1 MILNSHICYIRLKLA
16 YTMFDVLVQ
25 YLFEFRRLELPPVGK
40 FELESK
46 AANANLA
53 ESTIAAPTW
62 IIGFKPYSG
71 DVKTG
76 ENTGLVSWLAANGN
90 ISTDEAGRQ
99 LDHFV
104 TDLQSRLNNGESVSW
119 PQLGLLQQN
128 NGEIRFQQ
136 NAAQISPFTDVAAK
150 KIKRENTN
158 HQTLVG
164 DRETTTAQMREQLQL
179 PDEKRRSGAT
189 MMWVILGV
197 ALIAAAWFFS
207 QKGCSPSASGNQQ
220 KVESPKPGDTYKIR

>member
-1 MILNSHICYIRLKLA
+1 
-16 YTMFDVLVQ
+16 MFDILVQ
-25 YLFEFRRLELPPVGK
+25 YLFEFGRLALPPVGR
-40 FELESK
+40 FTLENK

-62 IIGFKPYSG
+62 IVGFKPYSA
-71 DVKTG
+71 DVKTD
-76 ENTGLVSWLAANGN
+76 ENSGLVSWLAANRN
-90 ISTDEAGRQ
+90 ISIDEAGRQ
-99 LDHFV
+99 LEYFV

-119 PQLGLLQQN
+119 PQLGILEQN
-128 NGEIRFQQ
+128 NGEIQFRQ

-150 KIKRENTN
+150 KIKRENTI

-164 DRETTTAQMREQLQL
+164 DRETTTAQMREQLLL
-179 PDEKRRSGAT
+179 PDEKRRSGTT

-207 QKGCSPSASGNQQ
+207 QKGCNPSATGNQQ
-220 KVESPKPGDTYKIR
+220 KVESAKPGDTYKLK